1 MTSVD
6 PQGTKSSPDVLE
18 IGAGSRRAACKTR
31 IMISCSK
38 FIPNYPPSQVI
49 KIFLNLQVLKQIC
62 LPYSPLPK
70 ISGDTFDLYE
80 KESLKRRDWHSWVW

>member
-1 MTSVD
+1 MQNKNHDFLLKVYT
-6 PQGTKSSPDVLE
+6 QL
-18 IGAGSRRAACKTR
+18 
-31 IMISCSK
+31 
-38 FIPNYPPSQVI
+38 NYPPSQVI